1 MLPRNSV
8 GIDYHS
14 KTLQLCVISP
24 KGEVLT
30 NRRIGNDLSEV
41 VQVVRQFGED
51 AVVAAE
57 SCNGSAVFL
66 HELRKVTGWEKKLC
80 HPGYAQRMRH
90 NPDKTDKSDG
100 ELIADLTRVGYLPE
114 VWLAPP

>member
-8 GIDYHS
+8 GFDHHS

-30 NRRIGNDLSEV
+30 NRRVGKDLLEAVS
-41 VQVVRQFGED
+41 VVRRFGED
-51 AVVAAE
+51 AVVDAE

-66 HELRKVTGWEKKLC
+66 HERTKVTRWETKLC

-90 NPDKTDKSDG
+90 NPDWTDKSDG
-100 ELIADLTRVGYLPE
+100 ELIVDLTRGSSYIVS
-114 VWLAPP
+114 VA